1 MIRMRRIQWLVLLC
15 LAPLAAPAEEA
26 VDWLRKMDQALNTLN
41 YQGVFVRLRDGQ
53 VDPMKV
59 IHRVHDGHAV
69 ERLIAL
75 DAVGREII
83 SKGGEVVCFFPDSE
97 SVVVEKRS
105 GHQPLLGAVPAL
117 SDEVLQNYLLS
128 VKTGKSVLNRAVVI
142 VDVTPRDHFR
152 YGYRLWLD
160 EQTGLPLI
168 SQVRGG
174 QGQIIEQMRFASI
187 EFPDEIPEAA
197 VQSGI
202 DATGYRWSYLGH
214 QEKETRGDVVQAWR
228 AGNLPAGFVLAMYR
242 LDTQPQASQP
252 VVHMLFSDGL
262 ASVSVFVEKPGPDE
276 KPRSGPSRLG
286 AANAY
291 SLLVKEHLVTAIG
304 EVPPVTVRDIASSV
318 VTGSAMNR

>member
-1 MIRMRRIQWLVLLC
+1 MIRTRRIHWLILLC
-15 LAPLAAPAEEA
+15 LVPLAAPAEEA
-26 VDWLRKMDQALNTLN
+26 VDWLRKMDHALKTLN
-41 YQGVFVRLRDGQ
+41 YQGVFVRLRDGD

-59 IHRVHDGHAV
+59 IHRVHDGQAV
-69 ERLIAL
+69 ERLVAL
-75 DAVGREII
+75 DGIGREII
-83 SKGGEVVCFFPDSE
+83 SKDEEVVCFFPDSE
-97 SVVVEKRS
+97 SVVVEKRN

-117 SDEVLQNYLLS
+117 SDEVLHNYLLS
-128 VKTGKSVLNRAVVI
+128 VKTGKSVLGRAVVI
-142 VDVTPRDHFR
+142 VDVNPRDHFR

-197 VQSGI
+197 VQFGL
-202 DATGYRWSYLGH
+202 DASGYRWSYP
-214 QEKETRGDVVQAWR
+214 GDKASQTPGKVEQAWR
-228 AGNLPAGFVLAMYR
+228 ADNLPAGFVLAMYR
-242 LDTQPQASQP
+242 LDTQPQAIQP
-252 VVHMLFSDGL
+252 VVHMVYSDGL

-276 KPRSGPSRLG
+276 APSSGPSRLG

-291 SLLVKEHLVTAIG
+291 TLLVKEHLVTAIG

-318 VTGSAMNR
+318 VADSNIN

>member
-1 MIRMRRIQWLVLLC
+1 MIRTRRLRWLVFLC
-15 LAPLAAPAEEA
+15 LAPFAVPAEEA

-59 IHRVHDGHAV
+59 IHRVHDGRAV

-75 DAVGREII
+75 DDVGREII
-83 SKGGEVVCFFPDSE
+83 SSGDEVVCFFPDSE
-97 SVVVEKRS
+97 SVVVEKRI

-117 SDEVLQNYLLS
+117 SEEVLRNYLLS
-128 VKTGKSVLNRAVVI
+128 VKTGKSVLNRVVI
-142 VDVTPRDHFR
+142 IIDVNPKDHFR

-187 EFPDEIPEAA
+187 EFPDEIPETA
-197 VQSGI
+197 VMSGV
-202 DATGYRWSYLGH
+202 DATGYRWSYPEH
-214 QEKETRGDVVQAWR
+214 KAKQTPANVEQAWR
-228 AGNLPAGFVLAMYR
+228 ADNLPAGFVLAVYR
-242 LDTQPQASQP
+242 LDSQSQATQP
-252 VVHMLFSDGL
+252 VVHMVFSDGL

-276 KPRSGPSRLG
+276 KPRSGPSRMG

-291 SLLVKEHLVTAIG
+291 TLLVKEHLVTAIG
-304 EVPPVTVRDIASSV
+304 EVPPVTVRNIASSV
-318 VTGSAMNR
+318 VAGTP

>member
-1 MIRMRRIQWLVLLC
+1 MIRTRGIQWLVLLC

-202 DATGYRWSYLGH
+202 DVTGYRWSYPGH
-214 QEKETRGDVVQAWR
+214 QAKQTPGKVEQAWR
-228 AGNLPAGFVLAMYR
+228 ADNLPAGFVLAMYR
-242 LDTQPQASQP
+242 LNTQPQATQP
-252 VVHMLFSDGL
+252 VVQMVYSDGL

-276 KPRSGPSRLG
+276 KPQSGPHRMG

-291 SLLVKEHLVTAIG
+291 TLLVKEHLVTAIG

-318 VTGSAMNR
+318 VTGTTINR

>member
-1 MIRMRRIQWLVLLC
+1 MIRTRKIQWLVLLC
-15 LAPLAAPAEEA
+15 LAPLAVPAEEA
-26 VDWLRKMDQALNTLN
+26 VDWLRKMDQALSTLN

-75 DAVGREII
+75 DGVGREII
-83 SKGGEVVCFFPDSE
+83 SSGDEVVCFFPDSE
-97 SVVVEKRS
+97 SVVVEKRI
-105 GHQPLLGAVPAL
+105 GHQPLLGAVPEL
-117 SDEVLQNYLLS
+117 NDEVLRNYLLS
-128 VKTGKSVLNRAVVI
+128 VKTGKSVLNRSVMI
-142 VDVTPRDHFR
+142 IDVSPKDHFR

-174 QGQIIEQMRFASI
+174 QGQTIEQMRFASI

-197 VQSGI
+197 VQ
-202 DATGYRWSYLGH
+202 TGVDVTGFRWSYPEH
-214 QEKETRGDVVQAWR
+214 KATQTPANVEQAWR
-228 AGNLPAGFVLAMYR
+228 ADNLPEGFVLAVYR
-242 LDTQPQASQP
+242 LDSQPQASQP
-252 VVHMLFSDGL
+252 VVHMVFSDGL

-291 SLLVKEHLVTAIG
+291 TLLVKEHLITAIG
-304 EVPPVTVRDIASSV
+304 EVPPVTVRDIANSV
-318 VTGSAMNR
+318 VAGRP